1 MAESRSRTLVAMAAE
16 GADGLRP
23 LMAEVRELV
32 AEHGRDD
39 LVAQLDRVQQ
49 QLDAPARRVVVAGD
63 FKQGKSSLVSAL
75 IGADV
80 CPVAD
85 DRSTATVTEVVPS
98 PRRKKTSAELT
109 VGDSTRHLT
118 AKQVTD
124 VIFETPADAGERWW
138 TARVTVLA
146 PSATGPA
153 LLDLPGHHGA
163 SGAPVIQA

>member
-39 LVAQLDRVQQ
+39 LVAQLDRVQER
-49 QLDAPARRVVVAGD
+49 LDTPARRVVVAGD
-63 FKQGKSSLVSAL
+63 FKQGKSSLISAL
-75 IGADV
+75 IGSDV

-98 PRRKKTSAELT
+98 PRRKKRSAQLT
-109 VGDSTRHLT
+109 VGDATRRLT
-118 AKQVTD
+118 AKQIPDAV
-124 VIFETPADAGERWW
+124 FEAPAGAGDRWW

-146 PSATGPA
+146 PGPAGPA

-163 SGAPVIQA
+163 